1 MSLLP
6 MRQIS
11 ELTGIDYK
19 AVSRALKN
27 LVPVPGKQNSL
38 LYESRD
44 ALPLLYGEVKG
55 KHKNDLELQQERAR
69 LARAQANVTE
79 IQEAELRGQV
89 VRTEVAISHWQNLV
103 SISRAKLL
111 SMPAKIAH
119 LVLGVSTVGE
129 AEAIIR
135 NEVEEALNELADSVG
150 PAEEAKLQHDGSLA
164 DMASAPETDDE
175 PVGGRAP
182 SPVVRN
188 VRRARAVAD

>member
-1 MSLLP
+1 
-6 MRQIS
+6 MRQLA
-11 ELTGIDYK
+11 ELTGIEYRTV
-19 AVSRALKN
+19 ARALKP
-27 LVPVPGKQNSL
+27 LVPTPGKQRAL

-89 VRTEVAISHWQNLV
+89 VRAEVAIAHWQNLV

-119 LVLGVSTVGE
+119 LVLGAATIGE
-129 AEAIIR
+129 AETIVR
-135 NEVEEALNELADSVG
+135 NEVEAALNELADTAG
-150 PAEEAKLQHDGSLA
+150 PAEDAQFRSDGGVEDVASPAEA
-164 DMASAPETDDE
+164 DDE
-175 PVGGRAP
+175 PVGGQAP
-182 SPVVRN
+182 PPVVRN